1 LESPAYNKK
10 GYSKM
15 WIIPVV
21 NTQTERQQ
29 MKTKS
34 YGKNRTAGL
43 TSEAAVNMVGNRY
56 DMILIASNRM
66 REISRGDAPRV
77 EAGYSPATTALME
90 IEAGLVGRDY
100 LYREPVVMPK
110 RKGRMS
116 HTIS

>member
-1 LESPAYNKK
+1 ML
-10 GYSKM
+10 
-15 WIIPVV
+15 IIPVV
-21 NTQTERQQ
+21 NTQMERQQ

-43 TSEAAVNMVGNRY
+43 TSEAAVNMIGNRY

-100 LYREPVVMPK
+100 LYREPVEAPK
-110 RKGRMS
+110 RKGRMNRTMS
-116 HTIS
+116 